1 MAGERAPWVGAWGVL
16 GEVQF
21 RRFLAGYLASFLG
34 SEMVPVAVS
43 FAVLG
48 NGGSASDVGYVLT
61 GEALPLVAFLLVGG
75 VVADRIGRR
84 PVMVAADL
92 ARLGAQG
99 VLAVLLLTG
108 HAGLWALIGLEAVVG
123 AGQAFFVPAM
133 TGLIP
138 EVASAGRLQ
147 QANALSGLVG
157 SVGTMV
163 GPAVA
168 GLIVAV
174 ANPGW
179 AIAADAA
186 SYLVSAACL
195 ARLRLP
201 VRVAV
206 PASGLLSDLRLGW
219 SELRS
224 RTWLWVVVLD
234 FTFFH
239 LVVFAPMIVLGA
251 VVAKASLGG
260 AAAWG
265 TILAA
270 FGAGAVVGGVVMLRL
285 RPRRPLVWG
294 MLGTTWLAVP
304 IWLLAA
310 RAPTVAISVGAA
322 AAGAGFA
329 AFGAI
334 WDTTMQL
341 QIPPAL
347 LSRVSSYDWFGSTAL
362 LPVGYAVAGPLA
374 VLLGLSGALYLSG
387 TWLVVTSLAVL
398 AVPGVRRL
406 QAGPPVAGP
415 GPPARER
422 LRLDPDLHKPHLL
435 DVEVAS
441 TSHRRKGM

>member
-1 MAGERAPWVGAWGVL
+1 MGDRRASWVGALGVL
-16 GEVQF
+16 GEAQF

-34 SEMVPVAVS
+34 SQMVPVAVS

-48 NGGSASDVGYVLT
+48 NGGSASDVGFVLT

-75 VVADRIGRR
+75 VVADRLGRR

-92 ARLGAQG
+92 ARMVAQG
-99 VLAVLLLTG
+99 VLAALLLTG
-108 HAGLWALIGLEAVVG
+108 HTGLWDLIGLEAVVG

-133 TGLIP
+133 AGLVP
-138 EVASAGRLQ
+138 EVASAPRLQ
-147 QANALSGLVG
+147 QANALNGLVG
-157 SVGTMV
+157 SVGIMV
-163 GPAVA
+163 GPALA
-168 GLIVAV
+168 GVIVAV

-195 ARLRLP
+195 AGLALP
-201 VRVAV
+201 VRAPTVR
-206 PASGLLSDLRLGW
+206 SGLLSDLALGW

-234 FTFFH
+234 FAFFH
-239 LVVFAPMIVLGA
+239 LVVFAPLIVLGA

-265 TILAA
+265 TILGA
-270 FGAGAVVGGVVMLRL
+270 FGAGSVAGGLVMLRL

-294 MLGTTWLAVP
+294 MLGTIWLALP

-310 RAPTVAISVGAA
+310 RAPTVAISGGAVV
-322 AAGAGFA
+322 AGAGFA
-329 AFGAI
+329 TFGTL
-334 WDTTMQL
+334 WDTTMQRH
-341 QIPPAL
+341 IPPGL

-362 LPVGYAVAGPLA
+362 LPAGYALAGPLGLA
-374 VLLGLSGALYLSG
+374 LGLSGALYLAG
-387 TWLVVTSLAVL
+387 GWLVVTNLGVL

-406 QAGPPVAGP
+406 ASGPAMVRGSLTEP
-415 GPPARER
+415 
-422 LRLDPDLHKPHLL
+422 
-435 DVEVAS
+435 
-441 TSHRRKGM
+441 